1 MLYFKESP
9 ATNWL
14 TDVLLEN
21 KFLNLSLV
29 ASSFVESA
37 EVLLASYIG
46 YKLLGVLLSAL
57 RDAALANLFIGCVS
71 SYIFSLYNSSSIR
84 LTSSFK
90 SGKKLLLS

>member
-46 YKLLGVLLSAL
+46 YKLLGE
-57 RDAALANLFIGCVS
+57 
-71 SYIFSLYNSSSIR
+71 
-84 LTSSFK
+84 T
-90 SGKKLLLS
+90 